1 MLETGGTRGLLVC
14 GSYSNLRANEIEL
27 TSTAKAPWQER
38 RKSRCV
44 KHGRAAEK
52 NFPVSLELSY
62 SDYLTLLW
70 NLNAVKSSLLSVC

>member
-1 MLETGGTRGLLVC
+1 VVGGR
-14 GSYSNLRANEIEL
+14 
-27 TSTAKAPWQER
+27 
-38 RKSRCV
+38 
-44 KHGRAAEK
+44 K